1 MSKANSSFVPTKNRP
16 SLEAGSGKASA
27 IVEES
32 ESGSKGNTSKSGRP
46 SNYKS
51 YKRSSNASKLVNVEN
66 LDHGCTMRTEDLGK
80 LMERKQNHKLQ
91 ARASHKQPRPE

>member
-1 MSKANSSFVPTKNRP
+1 MAKANSSFVPTKNLA
-16 SLEAGSGKASA
+16 SIEAGSGKASA

-32 ESGSKGNTSKSGRP
+32 ESASKGNSSKSRR

-66 LDHGCTMRTEDLGK
+66 LDHGCTMKTEDLGK

-91 ARASHKQPRPE
+91 AR